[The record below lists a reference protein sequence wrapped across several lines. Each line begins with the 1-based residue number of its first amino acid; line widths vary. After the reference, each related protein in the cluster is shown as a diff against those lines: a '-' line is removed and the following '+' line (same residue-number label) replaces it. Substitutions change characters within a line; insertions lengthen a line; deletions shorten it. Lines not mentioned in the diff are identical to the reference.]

1 MKILLV
7 RPNTPKQSI
16 NLQSFMICEP
26 LDLEYV
32 ASSLKLNNHEVDLV
46 DMLLEKKPLKY
57 FLKQKNYDLVG
68 ITAYITTVGVL
79 KEYAKIVKNY
89 NKSIIVCAGGV
100 HAEVV
105 PRDFVDENIDYILW
119 ANGVKTLVSIANSF
133 PDIDID
139 SLPGAY
145 VENREKPPVENG
157 NLPFPDRDIT
167 KKYRD
172 RYNYIYHDKCA
183 TIKTSFGCPYKC
195 KFCFC
200 TRICD
205 YSVRV
210 FDGVLDELEQIEEE
224 NVFIVDDDFLVS
236 RERVLGFIDGLKRR
250 GINKH
255 YIAFGRADFIAEN
268 EDLIIML
275 HKAGFDAFFV
285 GIESFKNSELSDFTK
300 KTSVE
305 TNVKAIN
312 ILERNGLQCYSG
324 LIVGEDWTKPDFD
337 TLINHLNAFEHPLV
351 NIQPITPMPGTPLFD
366 EYSYEITEKRENY
379 ACWDMAHVVFKPVKM
394 NKRLYYYHIVRAY
407 LKTSANAKQ
416 RKFIK
421 ERYGKRVYNRVKK
434 GATKIFFQYLKLM
447 IFSK

>member
-89 NKSIIVCAGGV
+89 NKNIIVCAGGV

>member
-1 MKILLV
+1 
-7 RPNTPKQSI
+7 
-16 NLQSFMICEP
+16 MICEP

-89 NKSIIVCAGGV
+89 NKNIIVCAGGV

>member
-1 MKILLV
+1 M
-7 RPNTPKQSI
+7 T
-16 NLQSFMICEP
+16 
-26 LDLEYV
+26 
-32 ASSLKLNNHEVDLV
+32 
-46 DMLLEKKPLKY
+46 
-57 FLKQKNYDLVG
+57 
-68 ITAYITTVGVL
+68 
-79 KEYAKIVKNY
+79 
-89 NKSIIVCAGGV
+89 
-100 HAEVV
+100 
-105 PRDFVDENIDYILW
+105 
-119 ANGVKTLVSIANSF
+119 
-133 PDIDID
+133 
-139 SLPGAY
+139 
-145 VENREKPPVENG
+145 
-157 NLPFPDRDIT
+157 IT

-205 YSVRV
+205 YGVRV
-210 FDGVLDELEQIEEE
+210 LDGVLDELEQIEEE

-236 RERVLGFIDGLKRR
+236 RERVLSFIDGLKSR

-268 EDLIIML
+268 EDLIILL

-337 TLINHLNAFEHPLV
+337 TPINHLNAFEHPLV

-421 ERYGKRVYNRVKK
+421 ERYGKRVYNRVKQ